1 MIYTYQTLI
10 EYYCHSN
17 QNCMKQIALFLSLV
31 ISLGSF
37 AQSDILTPENLWKLQ
52 RVYGEQVSPD
62 GKTAIYSQ
70 KAYELDKN
78 SGISHLYSI
87 ALDGSE
93 PVMISDGESSVYDAQ
108 WRPDGK
114 KIGYLS
120 TKNGSLQLWEMNPD
134 GSSPTQVSSF
144 KMDFSNWHYAPDMK
158 HISFTVDVKME
169 ETLLDKHSDLP
180 KASGRAYDDL
190 MFRHWTQWHD
200 YKYSHVA
207 IAKIENGKVAKTYTD
222 IMAKDR
228 ADSPLQPFGGG
239 EQIAWTNDGKN
250 IVYVSKKLVGKE
262 YAVSTNS
269 EIYMYNIESKTTTNL
284 TEGNKGY
291 DNEPVMSPKGDM
303 MAWVAM
309 ERDGF
314 ESDKNVVWV
323 LDLKTKKK
331 KALTAKI
338 DQSFGSLSWSA
349 DQTKIYATSGVDAT
363 YQLFE
368 LNLEGKS
375 FEALKLKGMR
385 AVTEGIHNINGCQVV
400 GNRIIGT
407 KNSMSAPAE
416 LFAFDIKTGEA
427 SQLSQANNEMVGEM
441 KMGKVEKRMIK
452 TTDGKDMLTWVIY
465 PPDFDPNKKYPTLL
479 YCQGGPQSAVSQFFS
494 YRWNFQLMAANGYI
508 VVAPNRRGLPSFGQK
523 WNDEIS
529 KDWGGQ
535 AMKDYLSAI
544 DEVAKE
550 SFVDNEKLGAVGA
563 SYGGYSVYY
572 LAGIHEDRFK
582 TFISHC
588 GLFNLESWYG
598 STEELFFA
606 NWDIGGPYWENVEP
620 NSYDLFSPHK
630 MVASWNTPIMVIHN
644 ELDFRVPL
652 NQGLEAFT
660 AAQLKGLPS
669 KLLYYPDEGHWV
681 QKPQNGVMWHREFYD
696 WLDEWLKD

>member
-1 MIYTYQTLI
+1 MIYAYQTLI
-10 EYYCHSN
+10 QYYCHTN
-17 QNCMKQIALFLSLV
+17 QNSMKHIVLFFSL
-31 ISLGSF
+31 ILCLGSF
-37 AQSDILTPENLWKLQ
+37 AQSGILTPENLWKLQ

-62 GKTAIYSQ
+62 GKVVIYSQ
-70 KAYELDKN
+70 KNYDLDKN
-78 SGISHLYSI
+78 SGTSHLYSVS
-87 ALDGSE
+87 LDGSE
-93 PVMISDGESSVYDAQ
+93 PILISDGENSVYDAQ

-114 KIGYLS
+114 KIGFLS
-120 TKNGSLQLWEMNPD
+120 TKSGSLQLWEMNPD
-134 GSSPTQVSSF
+134 GSSPTQISSF
-144 KMDFSNWHYAPDMK
+144 EGDFSNWHYSPDMK

-180 KASGRAYDDL
+180 EASGRAYDDL
-190 MFRHWTQWHD
+190 MVRHWTQWHD

-207 IAKIENGKVAKTYTD
+207 YAKIENGKVSKTYTD
-222 IMAKDR
+222 IMASDR

-239 EQIAWTNDGKN
+239 EQIAWSNDGKN

-269 EIYMYNIESKTTTNL
+269 ELYMYNLDSKKTTNL
-284 TEGNKGY
+284 TLGNKGY
-291 DNEPVMSPKGDM
+291 DNEPVMSPAGDM
-303 MAWVAM
+303 IAWVAM

-323 LDLKTKKK
+323 LDLKSNKK
-331 KALTAKI
+331 KALTNKI

-349 DQTKIYATSGVDAT
+349 DQKAIYATSAVNAT

-368 LNLEGKS
+368 LNLDGKT
-375 FEALKLKGMR
+375 FDALQLKNVR
-385 AVTEGIHNINGCQVV
+385 AVTTGIHNINGCQVA
-400 GNRIIGT
+400 GGKIIGT
-407 KNSMSAPAE
+407 KNSMSVPAE
-416 LFAFDIKTGEA
+416 LFAFEIKTGKA
-427 SQLSQANNEMVGEM
+427 TQLSQANNEMISEM

-465 PPDFDPNKKYPTLL
+465 PPDFDPNQKYPTLL

-550 SFVDNEKLGAVGA
+550 SYVDNDKLGAVGA

-598 STEELFFA
+598 TTEELFFA
-606 NWDIGGPYWENVEP
+606 NWDIGGPYWENIEP
-620 NSYDLFSPHK
+620 NSYELFSPHK
-630 MVASWNTPIMVIHN
+630 LVANWNTPIMVIHN

-660 AAQLKGLPS
+660 AAQLKGIPS

-681 QKPQNGVMWHREFYD
+681 LQPQNGVMWHREFYD
-696 WLDEWLKD
+696 WLDEWLKE